1 MFKKNKN
8 NNRNKGV
15 APFARVTIPFDNPLF
30 FSLLFISYQQFFI
43 TIKKNFYYN
52 TKFFIFSY
60 QLFIL
65 YSKLIIFY
73 YQ

>member
-8 NNRNKGV
+8 NNRNRGV

-43 TIKKNFYYN
+43 TIKKKFTIIQNFS
-52 TKFFIFSY
+52 FFHINY
-60 QLFIL
+60 L
-65 YSKLIIFY
+65 YSIAH
-73 YQ
+73 